1 MSEQHLKT
9 TTARSIIM
17 LTRYISWL
25 AIGLAAAFLVV
36 VSVSFTSL
44 AAIAWLAFGISV
56 GTLAVS
62 VALAYRYRKHVAT
75 LVTAVVTAVV
85 SAWTIVASPV
95 FSQPTV
101 QNLAFAG
108 SLAIAGL
115 ALVGLTANEL
125 SSEHVTHS
133 LQVSNSRETNL
144 AAAA

>member
-1 MSEQHLKT
+1 
-9 TTARSIIM
+9 M

-36 VSVSFTSL
+36 ASTSFTSL
-44 AAIAWLAFGISV
+44 AAIATLAFGISIW
-56 GTLAVS
+56 TLIVS
-62 VALAYRYRKHVAT
+62 TGIAYRYRSHLPT
-75 LVTAVVTAVV
+75 MVTAVATAVV
-85 SAWTIVASPV
+85 SAWTIVASLV

-115 ALVGLTANEL
+115 ALVGLTAHEFAT
-125 SSEHVTHS
+125 ERVTHS
-133 LQVSNSRETNL
+133 LALTEDRREF